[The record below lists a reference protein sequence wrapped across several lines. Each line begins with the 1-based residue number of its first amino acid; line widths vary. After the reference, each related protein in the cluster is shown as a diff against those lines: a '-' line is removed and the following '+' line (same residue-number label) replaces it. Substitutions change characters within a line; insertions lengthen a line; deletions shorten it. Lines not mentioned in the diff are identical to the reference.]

1 MSAPAGRY
9 LRIWGWLT
17 ALTVVEVLV
26 AKAPWGKGAILL
38 ALCGLGAWK
47 ALLIAME
54 FMHLKAE
61 SRWLRWAALVPL
73 FLSIMAI
80 LLILTE
86 TRLFG
91 G

>member
-9 LRIWGWLT
+9 LKIWGGLT
-17 ALTVVEVLV
+17 ALTVAEVLV
-26 AKAPWGKGAILL
+26 AKAPWGKGAVIA
-38 ALCGLGAWK
+38 ALCGLGGWK

-73 FLSIMAI
+73 FLSITAI

-86 TRLFG
+86 TPLLG